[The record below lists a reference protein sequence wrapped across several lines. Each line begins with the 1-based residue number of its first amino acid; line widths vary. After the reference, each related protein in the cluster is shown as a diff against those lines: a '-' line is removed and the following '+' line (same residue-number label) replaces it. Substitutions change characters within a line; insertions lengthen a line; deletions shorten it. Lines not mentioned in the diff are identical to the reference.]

1 MNCTNMNKLP
11 FGKKNYQLMVA
22 GLLVVATGFTL
33 MAIDKEQ
40 FGWLGLTL
48 GPIVVMAGFFNP
60 DFFILPSPQGKQE
73 TPLSLL
79 EFVGVVGIE
88 RVASVFAG
96 SSFCRN

>member
-1 MNCTNMNKLP
+1 MNCINMNKLP

-48 GPIVVMAGFFNP
+48 GPVVVMAGFITEIFA
-60 DFFILPSPQGKQE
+60 ILHTPQEKQ
-73 TPLSLL
+73 
-79 EFVGVVGIE
+79 
-88 RVASVFAG
+88 
-96 SSFCRN
+96 